1 MAVTQER
8 GRGQQGGRKREDPG
22 PTSQWRMWAPFS
34 NRRRRRA
41 DPHLRIAWGVVG
53 ARVSPPLRR
62 RRDAF
67 AREADEQS
75 AVSLAF
81 PSRRWRRQFALV
93 FVRWRRRGR

>member
-75 AVSLAF
+75 VMSKKVSIGKNITAYGW
-81 PSRRWRRQFALV
+81 PICKRI
-93 FVRWRRRGR
+93 

>member
-8 GRGQQGGRKREDPG
+8 GRGQQGGRKREDLG

-34 NRRRRRA
+34 NRRRRRRA
-41 DPHLRIAWGVVG
+41 DPHLRIAVRVVG

-75 AVSLAF
+75 AMSKK
-81 PSRRWRRQFALV
+81 S
-93 FVRWRRRGR
+93 